1 MTQRHF
7 EILAKYEEK
16 FLKAK
21 SNYVR
26 FTPRELDEV
35 FAVSQEMYGVRIT
48 PAQRNCASCV
58 IAALKKLAD
67 AYFTA
72 KKQYAAATDI
82 SASENK
88 ETDVVMKIRE
98 NIEQAAEAA
107 ACVAEVVSKAEAKRG
122 RKKKTQPADK

>member
-1 MTQRHF
+1 MTQKHF
-7 EILAKYEEK
+7 EILAKYEDK

-26 FTPRELDEV
+26 FSPRELDEV

-58 IAALKKLAD
+58 ISALKRLAD

-82 SASENK
+82 AASENK
-88 ETDVVMKIRE
+88 GTDGVMNIRE
-98 NIEQAAEAA
+98 NIEAAAETAES
-107 ACVAEVVSKAEAKRG
+107 VAEVEAKVKAKRG
-122 RKKKTQPADK
+122 RKKKTQPAE

>member
-58 IAALKKLAD
+58 ISALKKLAD

-82 SASENK
+82 AASEK
-88 ETDVVMKIRE
+88 

-107 ACVAEVVSKAEAKRG
+107 AVVKAKRG
-122 RKKKTQPADK
+122 RKKKTQPAAK

>member
-7 EILAKYEEK
+7 EILAKYEEQ

-26 FTPRELDEV
+26 FSPRELDEV

-82 SASENK
+82 AASVNK
-88 ETDVVMKIRE
+88 ETDIIRKIQE
-98 NIEQAAEAA
+98 SIEQAKGAA
-107 ACVAEVVSKAEAKRG
+107 ACVAEVEAKVKGKRG
-122 RKKKTQPADK
+122 RKKKTQPAE

>member
-7 EILAKYEEK
+7 EILAKYEDK

-26 FTPRELDEV
+26 FSPRELDEV

-58 IAALKKLAD
+58 IAALKRLAD

-72 KKQYAAATDI
+72 KKQYTAATDI
-82 SASENK
+82 AASENK
-88 ETDVVMKIRE
+88 ETDVVMKMRE
-98 NIEQAAEAA
+98 SIEQATEAA
-107 ACVAEVVSKAEAKRG
+107 ACVAEVEAKLKAKRG
-122 RKKKTQPADK
+122 MEKKTQPAE

>member
-26 FTPRELDEV
+26 FSPRELDEV

-82 SASENK
+82 AASVNQ
-88 ETDVVMKIRE
+88 ETGVVMKMRE
-98 NIEQAAEAA
+98 SIEQASEAA
-107 ACVAEVVSKAEAKRG
+107 ACVAEVVSKGKAKRG
-122 RKKKTQPADK
+122 RKKKTQPSEK

>member
-7 EILAKYEEK
+7 EILAKYEEQ

-26 FTPRELDEV
+26 FSPRELDEV

-82 SASENK
+82 AASENK
-88 ETDVVMKIRE
+88 ETRE
-98 NIEQAAEAA
+98 SIEQASKAA
-107 ACVAEVVSKAEAKRG
+107 ACVAELEAKIKAKRG
-122 RKKKTQPADK
+122 RKKGTQLADK

>member
-7 EILAKYEEK
+7 DILAKYEEK
-16 FLKAK
+16 FLKAQ

-26 FTPRELDEV
+26 FSPRELDEV

-58 IAALKKLAD
+58 IAALKRLAD

-72 KKQYAAATDI
+72 KKQYTTATDI
-82 SASENK
+82 AASENK
-88 ETDVVMKIRE
+88 ETDVVMNIRE

-107 ACVAEVVSKAEAKRG
+107 ACVAEVVSKGKAKRG
-122 RKKKTQPADK
+122 RKKKT

>member
-7 EILAKYEEK
+7 EILAKYEDK

-26 FTPRELDEV
+26 FSPRELDEV

-82 SASENK
+82 AASENK
-88 ETDVVMKIRE
+88 ESDVVMKMRE
-98 NIEQAAEAA
+98 SIEKATETTACAAKVADEA
-107 ACVAEVVSKAEAKRG
+107 KAKRG
-122 RKKKTQPADK
+122 RKKKTQPAEK

>member
-1 MTQRHF
+1 MTQKHF

-16 FLKAK
+16 FLKAQ

-35 FAVSQEMYGVRIT
+35 FAVSHEMYGVRIT

-58 IAALKKLAD
+58 IGALKKLAD

-82 SASENK
+82 AASENK
-88 ETDVVMKIRE
+88 DTDVVMNIRE

-107 ACVAEVVSKAEAKRG
+107 ACVAEVVGKLKANRG
-122 RKKKTQPADK
+122 RKKKTQPAEE

>member
-26 FTPRELDEV
+26 FSPRELDEV

-58 IAALKKLAD
+58 ISALKKLAD

-72 KKQYAAATDI
+72 KKQYAVATDI
-82 SASENK
+82 TASVNK
-88 ETDVVMKIRE
+88 EPDVVMNIRE
-98 NIEQAAEAA
+98 SIEQAAEAA
-107 ACVAEVVSKAEAKRG
+107 ACVAEVVAKVKKRD
-122 RKKKTQPADK
+122 RKKKTQPAEK

>member
-26 FTPRELDEV
+26 FSPRELDEV

-58 IAALKKLAD
+58 INALKKLAD

-82 SASENK
+82 AASGNK
-88 ETDVVMKIRE
+88 ESDVIMNIRE
-98 NIEQAAEAA
+98 SIEQAAESA
-107 ACVAEVVSKAEAKRG
+107 ACVAEVEAKVKGKRG
-122 RKKKTQPADK
+122 RKKKTQPAE

>member
-16 FLKAK
+16 FLKAQ

-35 FAVSQEMYGVRIT
+35 FAVSHEMYGVRIT

-58 IAALKKLAD
+58 IAALKRLAD

-72 KKQYAAATDI
+72 KKQYSMTAESAAAATQETAD
-82 SASENK
+82 AMNK
-88 ETDVVMKIRE
+88 T
-98 NIEQAAEAA
+98 AEAA
-107 ACVAEVVSKAEAKRG
+107 ACVAEVAAKSKAKRG

>member
-16 FLKAK
+16 FLKAQ

-35 FAVSQEMYGVRIT
+35 FAVSHEMYGVRIT

-58 IAALKKLAD
+58 IGALKKLAD

-72 KKQYAAATDI
+72 KKQYSKTAESAAAATHETAD
-82 SASENK
+82 AMNK
-88 ETDVVMKIRE
+88 RAETVEKVKT
-98 NIEQAAEAA
+98 
-107 ACVAEVVSKAEAKRG
+107 KRD
-122 RKKKTQPADK
+122 RKKKTQPA

>member
-16 FLKAK
+16 LLKAK

-26 FTPRELDEV
+26 FSPRELDEV

-82 SASENK
+82 AASENK

-122 RKKKTQPADK
+122 MKKKTQPAEK

>member
-7 EILAKYEEK
+7 EILAKYEDK

-26 FTPRELDEV
+26 FSPRELDEV

-82 SASENK
+82 AASVNK
-88 ETDVVMKIRE
+88 ETDVIMNIRE

-107 ACVAEVVSKAEAKRG
+107 AYVADVVSKGKAKRD
-122 RKKKTQPADK
+122 RKKKTQPAEE

>member
-7 EILAKYEEK
+7 EILAKYEDK

-58 IAALKKLAD
+58 IGALKKLAD

-72 KKQYAAATDI
+72 KKQYATATDI
-82 SASENK
+82 AASGNK
-88 ETDVVMKIRE
+88 ETDVVMNTRE

-107 ACVAEVVSKAEAKRG
+107 ACVAEVVAKVKSKRG
-122 RKKKTQPADK
+122 RKKKTQPAE

>member
-7 EILAKYEEK
+7 EILAKYEDK
-16 FLKAK
+16 FMKAQ

-26 FTPRELDEV
+26 FSPRELDEV

-58 IAALKKLAD
+58 IAALKRLAD

-82 SASENK
+82 AASVNQ
-88 ETDVVMKIRE
+88 ETDVVMNIRK
-98 NIEQAAEAA
+98 NIEQAAKAA
-107 ACVAEVVSKAEAKRG
+107 ACVAELEAKGKAKRD
-122 RKKKTQPADK
+122 RKKKTQPAE

>member
-7 EILAKYEEK
+7 DILAKYEEK
-16 FLKAK
+16 LLKAQ

-26 FTPRELDEV
+26 FSPRELDEV

-58 IAALKKLAD
+58 IAALKRLAD

-82 SASENK
+82 AASVNK
-88 ETDVVMKIRE
+88 SV
-98 NIEQAAEAA
+98 EQAAEAA
-107 ACVAEVVSKAEAKRG
+107 ACVAEVVSKGKAKRG